1 MKPATVIGLLL
12 SGSLFA
18 FIAHAEEGMVY
29 RWVDR
34 DGTPHYQDR
43 PPEDMENAEA
53 LSLRYRVS
61 DPEAIAAA
69 ASRNAEEQA
78 VAKLRETQQDQ
89 EQAAADADRQ
99 EVLGEREQGC
109 VKARER
115 QQKYDTAHRLYK
127 PGPDGQRQYLSDEEL
142 DAARIEARQAVAEWC
157 GE

>member
-18 FIAHAEEGMVY
+18 FAVHAEDGMVY

-43 PPEDMENAEA
+43 PPEDTENAEA
-53 LSLRYRVS
+53 LNLRYRLS
-61 DPEAIAAA
+61 NQEAIAAA
-69 ASRNAEEQA
+69 ARHDAEKQT
-78 VAKLRETQQDQ
+78 VAELRESQQDQ

-99 EVLGEREQGC
+99 QVLGEREQGC
-109 VKARER
+109 VRARE
-115 QQKYDTAHRLYK
+115 QLQKYDSAHRLYK
-127 PGPDGQRQYLSDEEL
+127 PGADGQRHYLSDKEL
-142 DAARIEARQAVAEWC
+142 DAARIEARQAVTEWC

>member
-18 FIAHAEEGMVY
+18 FVAHAEDGTVY

-53 LSLRYRVS
+53 LNLRYRLS
-61 DPEAIAAA
+61 DQEALAAA
-69 ASRNAEEQA
+69 AGRKAEEQA
-78 VAKLRETQQDQ
+78 VAELRESQQDQ

-99 EVLGEREQGC
+99 QVLGEREQGC
-109 VKARER
+109 VKAREQ

-127 PGPDGQRQYLSDEEL
+127 PGPDGQRHYLSDEEL